1 MNRRRVIKTRLAQ
14 LLSRG
19 LLCLA
24 AWCFALQ
31 INGGYVLHYLQ
42 RFVIFDDG
50 RYLLTAAVGLVLL
63 NTVRAV
69 PLYLGWFFIGEG
81 LSYLQRGKTA
91 AWLVP
96 LLAIPSTYL
105 FVSRYPGVFSLHFG
119 VPALFS
125 MLSVFILHF
134 STRDLRSWFARASV
148 LTLLVFS
155 FQWLDIAPILTRWGF
170 GGGELS
176 MSVKMLAVME
186 EWDWV
191 IDALAAC
198 IFATAFAGG
207 IIAAVVL
214 VGTNKLNVQYKMLR
228 ARDMKIAELRESA
241 IRDRGYKEIQN
252 LVHDLRRPL
261 TTILGLADV
270 MSETLPQCAEVDYAR
285 RIVKTGAH
293 MNHMIEELL
302 KEDARQDITV
312 GELLEYLKSQVSA
325 FEWRHIVEVRVGES
339 TAGLTVCVNLAR
351 LSRAFINLLDNA
363 HLAVRG
369 KGAPRIVFSAEAS
382 DGKARFIVQDNGR
395 GFSNKFLEN
404 RGFSEWGSTGMGLAF
419 VGDVAGNHGGS
430 LSISNLPGG
439 GAAASIELPLKE
451 GT

>member
-1 MNRRRVIKTRLAQ
+1 MNRKRVMKTRPVQ

-19 LLCLA
+19 ILCFA
-24 AWCFALQ
+24 VWSFALQ
-31 INGGYVLHYLQ
+31 INAGYVLQYLE

-50 RYLLTAAVGLVLL
+50 RYLLTAAVDLVLL
-63 NTVRAV
+63 NTARAV

-81 LSYLQRGKTA
+81 LSYLQGGKIA

-96 LLAIPSTYL
+96 AIAIPSTYL
-105 FVSRYPGVFSLHFG
+105 IVSRYADAFSLHFG

-125 MLSVFILHF
+125 MLSVFVLHF

-148 LTLLVFS
+148 LSLLVFS
-155 FQWLDIAPILTRWGF
+155 FQWLDVAPFLTRWGF

-176 MSVKMLAVME
+176 MAVKTLANME
-186 EWDWV
+186 EWNWV
-191 IDALAAC
+191 IDALSVC
-198 IFATAFAGG
+198 IFASAFIGG
-207 IIAAVVL
+207 IIAAVLL

-252 LVHDLRRPL
+252 LVHDLRQPL

-270 MSETLPQCAEVDYAR
+270 MSETLPHCAEADYAR
-285 RIVKTGAH
+285 RIVKVGAH

-302 KEDARQDITV
+302 KIDARQDITV
-312 GELLEYLKSQVSA
+312 KDLLEYMKSQISA
-325 FEWRHIVEVRVGES
+325 FEWRHVVEVRVSAE
-339 TAGLTVCVNLAR
+339 TAKLLVCVNLAR
-351 LSRAFINLLDNA
+351 FSRALINLLDNA

-369 KGAPRIVFSAEAS
+369 KEAPHILFFAEEG
-382 DGKARFIVQDNGR
+382 DLKIRFVVQDNGR
-395 GFSNKFLEN
+395 GFSNRFLER

-419 VGDVAGNHGGS
+419 VGDVAENHGGS
-430 LSISNLPGG
+430 LSISNLAGG
-439 GAAASIELPLKE
+439 GAAASIELPRKE
-451 GT
+451 VL